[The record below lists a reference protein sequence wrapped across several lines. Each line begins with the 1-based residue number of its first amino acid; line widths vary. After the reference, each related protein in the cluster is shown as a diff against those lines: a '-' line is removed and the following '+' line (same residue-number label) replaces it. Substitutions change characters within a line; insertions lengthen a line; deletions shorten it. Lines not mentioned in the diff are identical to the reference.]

1 MTVTT
6 CLWGLYLGRHCS
18 FYCSFHLSF
27 YSLYAGLFMSSLEQ
41 DETPSL
47 SPIDHDLAFLSN
59 ILLECLLVC
68 RGVIC
73 SESPDLYKALRSALV
88 LAIMLSNID
97 EPDLCS
103 EHSTYFSASS
113 HDLLRPKRPR
123 RPRRPR
129 RRPLLSYRP
138 WPRYRYTD
146 DIDYSRSDLFED
158 GDSVTSDC
166 SFYES
171 RLSRTYISESLP
183 SLDMVR
189 PRKWLSSILDLVFL
203 DVFKKKNKG
212 RRRKKDKKPSRERP
226 SRAVVVDP
234 PENPGEEDFRRARR
248 TTTTRYMLPRMD
260 LDPISE
266 QRRNCRPRDVRARTP
281 EARTPPAYRYRREK
295 SIVTERKPF
304 RRGRRTSPDRTLEV
318 PKTNSLRDPK
328 SYWAQQV
335 DRESVR
341 AFKETTTSRTTRVE
355 RPTTGAST
363 SAGGKQRAL
372 ETIMP
377 KRGGYTRPRDGP
389 ESITVEHR
397 APRPRARSPMPH
409 FPESR
414 KVEERAPRVEFDE
427 RAPRTQP
434 RIIQYGIGGLSN
446 SGASVLT
453 RARSRQDDIR
463 VQDGTWVEI
472 EKNRNT
478 RRVGERTSRLY
489 GSGPSR

>member
-18 FYCSFHLSF
+18 CYCSFHLSF
-27 YSLYAGLFMSSLEQ
+27 YSLYAGFFMSSLEQ
-41 DETPSL
+41 DETSSL

-59 ILLECLLVC
+59 ILLECLLVY

-97 EPDLCS
+97 ETDLCS
-103 EHSTYFSASS
+103 EHSTYFSESS
-113 HDLLRPKRPR
+113 YDLFRPKRPR
-123 RPRRPR
+123 RPRAR

-146 DIDYSRSDLFED
+146 DIEYSRSDLFED
-158 GDSVTSDC
+158 SDSVTSDC

-203 DVFKKKNKG
+203 DVFKKRNKAS
-212 RRRKKDKKPSRERP
+212 RRKKDKKPSRERP

-234 PENPGEEDFRRARR
+234 PDNPDEEDFRRARR

-266 QRRNCRPRDVRARTP
+266 PRRDRRPRDDRARTP
-281 EARTPPAYRYRREK
+281 EARKPPGYRYRREK
-295 SIVTERKPF
+295 SIVTERKPLQ
-304 RRGRRTSPDRTLEV
+304 RGRRTSPDRTFEV
-318 PKTNSLRDPK
+318 PKKNSLRDPK

-341 AFKETTTSRTTRVE
+341 AFEETTTSRSTRVE
-355 RPTTGAST
+355 RSMTEAST

-372 ETIMP
+372 ETRMP
-377 KRGGYTRPRDGP
+377 KRGGYTRPSDGP
-389 ESITVEHR
+389 EPITIEHR
-397 APRPRARSPMPH
+397 APRPRARSLMPQI
-409 FPESR
+409 PESR
-414 KVEERAPRVEFDE
+414 KIEERAPRK
-427 RAPRTQP
+427 QP
-434 RIIQYGIGGLSN
+434 RIIQSGIGGLSN
-446 SGASVLT
+446 SGAEVLT
-453 RARSRQDDIR
+453 RARSRQDDIQVR
-463 VQDGTWVEI
+463 DGTWVEI

-478 RRVGERTSRLY
+478 RRVGERTSRPY
-489 GSGPSR
+489 GPGSSS